1 MWNEVRLDPGRKSVY
16 TYVHRGGS
24 FRFTIPSR
32 ARRDRG
38 GPMTRKQA
46 LARLGVKDSASADEV
61 KRAYRKLAFELHPDL
76 HPNNPDA
83 SKEFQLLN
91 EAYVFLTSAEQP
103 SASGRPQGQSR
114 SQSRAEATEKARTEA
129 QRAYERAKKRFH
141 EEEKSGKTG
150 ADTSR
155 TASSGAPQGGEKT
168 REMKRDEVLRD
179 LLRDPFARRVFEDIY
194 SQIREEASRKQT
206 TGRAGRGKISD
217 IAEPGLIENV
227 SDWLRRQIDE
237 EQTVRVAGPLTPGKR
252 LRLQISPGVFGKAQ
266 TIELTLPPQF
276 EPGRPIRLKGMGK
289 RIGKWRGDLY
299 LRITN

>member
-1 MWNEVRLDPGRKSVY
+1 
-16 TYVHRGGS
+16 
-24 FRFTIPSR
+24 
-32 ARRDRG
+32 
-38 GPMTRKQA
+38 MTRKQA

-83 SKEFQLLN
+83 GKEFQSLN

-103 SASGRPQGQSR
+103 PAGDRPRGQSHN
-114 SQSRAEATEKARTEA
+114 QTRAEATEKARTEA

-141 EEEKSGKTG
+141 EEEKSGKAG
-150 ADTSR
+150 AGASR

-194 SQIREEASRKQT
+194 SQIREEASRKRT
-206 TGRAGRGKISD
+206 ADKAGRGKSSE